1 MNTST
6 RRSFLRSVT
15 WGSASLCL
23 APTLHAEAVYPSRP
37 IMLINPYA
45 AGGPADTLARGLAR
59 QLEQRLK
66 QPIVVDNKAGGAA
79 TIGTGF
85 VARAR
90 PDGYTLLLGTSAGH
104 VVTPLMQRIPYD
116 GVTDFAFI
124 AAVANQP
131 NVLVVHPS
139 VGVSSLQEL
148 VALAKKEPGK
158 LNYASAGTGG
168 ATHLGAE
175 AFLHRARIQITH
187 VPYGGAAPALKDL
200 LGGQVQV
207 GMLNLAATQVYITEG
222 KLKALAY
229 GGTKRSPLLPQVP
242 TMAEAGMAGSEVST
256 WYTLAAPRGTPA
268 AIVET
273 LRKAMTEVN
282 ADPAYLKL
290 LGSLGAEQLVLS
302 PAETTAFVNAD
313 KVAMTKLLGTL
324 GLLEK

>member
-1 MNTST
+1 MKPST
-6 RRSFLRSVT
+6 RRSFVRSAA
-15 WGSASLCL
+15 WSSAALCL
-23 APTLHAEAVYPSRP
+23 APALHAEPAYPSRP
-37 IMLINPYA
+37 ITLINPYA
-45 AGGPADTLARGLAR
+45 AGGPADTLARGVAH

-66 QPIVVDNKAGGAA
+66 QPIVVDSKAGGAA

-104 VVTPLMQRIPYD
+104 VVTPLMQRISYD
-116 GVTDFAFI
+116 GVADFAFI

-148 VALAKKEPGK
+148 IALAKKEPGK

-175 AFLHRARIQITH
+175 SFLHRAQIRITH
-187 VPYGGAAPALKDL
+187 VPYGGAAPAVKDL

-207 GMLNLAATQVYITEG
+207 GMLNLAATQAFIAEG

-229 GGTKRSPLLPQVP
+229 GGAKRSPLLPQVP
-242 TMAEAGMAGSEVST
+242 TMAEAGLGGSEVST
-256 WYTLAAPRGTPA
+256 WYTLAAPKGT
-268 AIVET
+268 
-273 LRKAMTEVN
+273 
-282 ADPAYLKL
+282 
-290 LGSLGAEQLVLS
+290 
-302 PAETTAFVNAD
+302 
-313 KVAMTKLLGTL
+313 
-324 GLLEK
+324 